1 MTGPEHRR
9 SWRRQRRSL
18 AVIAGAAALVATVGA
33 CSSANSSSSSTA
45 SSSAAAAAT
54 GGSATTA
61 GSTTS
66 SCLAAANN
74 YLKPWDSL
82 PTTLSSAY
90 TPLSMKPPT
99 GDTII
104 QMVNGTIPSDQQS
117 YQELVIAAQAIGWKA
132 KEIVFNGT
140 VEDLNAK
147 FEQAISD
154 KPTAIT
160 EAGWPPAALLRALAD
175 AKAAGIVVGL
185 NSVVD
190 LASSYPGYAS
200 NTNGAA
206 TAKQIGEMNAYMF
219 MRDSG
224 CKGSVAIFN
233 LAEFPIL
240 VIATNAFQA
249 TVKANCPD
257 CKVSYNAVQSTDIGT
272 PALPSAVVSA
282 LQSSPSTKY
291 VYAIIGNVAD
301 GLPQAL
307 SQAGITGVKIFGQV
321 PDATSI
327 AALRDG
333 TNAWWID
340 QSSLMNGWTALD
352 GVLRVME
359 AKQPI
364 SDTGGYPLAILTPQN
379 VPAGTSIPVYPAD
392 YQSEFQKLWGV
403 G

>member
-1 MTGPEHRR
+1 MTGSEHRC
-9 SWRRQRRSL
+9 SRRRLRRSL
-18 AVIAGAAALVATVGA
+18 AAAAGVAALAVALAA
-33 CSSANSSSSSTA
+33 CSSGSSSTSSSGAA
-45 SSSAAAAAT
+45 SSGAASSGAASATAAAAT
-54 GGSATTA
+54 
-61 GSTTS
+61 S
-66 SCLAAANN
+66 SCMAAANA

-82 PTTLSSAY
+82 PTQLSSTY
-90 TPLSMKPPT
+90 TPLTAKPAPGGT
-99 GDTII
+99 VIKL
-104 QMVNGTIPSDQQS
+104 VNGTIPSDGQS
-117 YQELVIAAQAIGWKA
+117 YQQQAIAAKAIGWTA
-132 KEIVFNGT
+132 KEIIFDGT
-140 VEDLNAK
+140 VADLNAK
-147 FEQAISD
+147 FMQAVSE

-160 EAGWPPAALLRALAD
+160 VSGWPPAELQRPLAA

-185 NSVVD
+185 SSVSD

-206 TAKQIGEMNAYMF
+206 TAKEIGEMNAYMF

-233 LAEFPIL
+233 LPFPIL
-240 VIATNAFQA
+240 VIGTNAFQA
-249 TVKANCPD
+249 TVKAHCPD
-257 CKVSYNAVQSTDIGT
+257 CTVSYNVVQSSDIGT

-282 LQSSPSTKY
+282 LQASPKTKY

-301 GLPQAL
+301 GLAPAL
-307 SQAGITGVKIFGQV
+307 TQAGITGVKIFGQV

-327 AALRDG
+327 AALRNG

-340 QSSLMNGWTALD
+340 QNSLMNGWTELD
-352 GVLRVME
+352 GILRVMQ
-359 AKQPI
+359 AKNPI

-379 VPAGTSIPVYPAD
+379 VGTGTGIPVLPAD

>member
-18 AVIAGAAALVATVGA
+18 AVTAGVAALAATVVA
-33 CSSANSSSSSTA
+33 CSSGNSSTSSGNSGTST
-45 SSSAAAAAT
+45 SSSASAAAT
-54 GGSATTA
+54 SDSA
-61 GSTTS
+61 TS
-66 SCLAAANN
+66 SCMAAANN

-82 PTTLSSAY
+82 PTTLSTAY
-90 TPLSMKPPT
+90 TPLSTKPPT
-99 GDTII
+99 GDSVI
-104 QMVNGTIPSDQQS
+104 QLVNGTIPSDGQSFQQ
-117 YQELVIAAQAIGWKA
+117 LTIAAHSIGWTA
-132 KEIVFNGT
+132 KDIIFDGT
-140 VEDLNAK
+140 VADLNAK
-147 FEQAISD
+147 FQQAVSD
-154 KPTAIT
+154 KPTAIVLS
-160 EAGWPPAALLRALAD
+160 GWPPAVLQRPLAA

-190 LASSYPGYAS
+190 YATSYPGYAS

-206 TAKQIGEMNAYMF
+206 TSKEIGEMNAYMF

-224 CKGSVAIFN
+224 CKGSVAIFS

-240 VIATNAFQA
+240 TVSTNAFQA
-249 TVKANCPD
+249 TVKAHCPD
-257 CKVSYNAVQSTDIGT
+257 CTVSYNAVQSNEIGT
-272 PALPSAVVSA
+272 PALPSAVVSK
-282 LQSSPSTKY
+282 LQASPGTKY

-301 GLPQAL
+301 GLAPAL

-327 AALRDG
+327 AALRNG
-333 TNAWWID
+333 TNAWWIN

-352 GVLRVME
+352 GVLRVIE
-359 AKQPI
+359 AKKPI

-379 VPAGTSIPVYPAD
+379 VPAGTSLPVYPAN